1 MHDFVPPQGGK
12 FFRGGKMSDQPDH
25 SRRNFL
31 YVASGALGA
40 VAAGATAVPFVGSML
55 PAADTLAA
63 ATTEFD
69 VATVAEGQLVVIQ
82 WQGKPVFVVNRNP
95 DMLSRL
101 NGHDD
106 RLKDEKSE
114 AISDVQA
121 DWMQT
126 PEQRVTRS
134 IKPEYLI
141 VVASCTHLGCIPLFK
156 PTAGQKDW
164 GESVPSDWFGGW
176 HCPCHG
182 SFYDLSARV
191 VNGSPAPN
199 NLHVM
204 PYKYTSD
211 TVVVIG

>member
-1 MHDFVPPQGGK
+1 
-12 FFRGGKMSDQPDH
+12 MSDKADH

-31 YVASGALGA
+31 YVAAGGLGA
-40 VAAGATAVPFVGSML
+40 VAAGATAVPFIGSML

-63 ATTEFD
+63 AKTEFD
-69 VATVAEGQLVVIQ
+69 VSTVTEGQLVVIQ
-82 WQGKPVFVVNRNP
+82 WQGKPVFVVNRTT
-95 DMLSRL
+95 DMLERVK
-101 NGHDD
+101 GHDD
-106 RLKDEKSE
+106 NLKDPNSE
-114 AISDVQA
+114 AIEAVQA
-121 DWMQT
+121 EWMDT
-126 PEQRVTRS
+126 PEKRVYRA

-164 GESVPSDWFGGW
+164 GDSVPSDWPGGW

-191 VNGSPAPN
+191 VNGSPAPH

-204 PYKYTSD
+204 PYEYKTDS
-211 TVVVIG
+211 VVVIG